1 MYAYLEVTTMTTTTT
16 KTETWTVE
24 HSIEAAA
31 SPETLWGI
39 FRDVRGWKTWNAGIE
54 HIELEG
60 PFARGT
66 WFTMK
71 PPGQDAMRSQLV
83 DVRENERFVDETR
96 VGDLVVTVAH
106 RLERLSAGRT
116 RVTYAIDAA
125 GPGAQEVGPMIA
137 ADFPEVL
144 AALAAR
150 AQGERS

>member
-1 MYAYLEVTTMTTTTT
+1 MTTT
-16 KTETWTVE
+16 KTETWTAK
-24 HSIEAAA
+24 HTIEAAA
-31 SPETLWGI
+31 TPEALWAI
-39 FRDVRGWKTWNAGIE
+39 FRDVRGWKRWNAGIE
-54 HIELEG
+54 QIELEG

-106 RLERLSAGRT
+106 RLERLSAERT
-116 RVTYAIDAA
+116 RVTYVLDAA
-125 GPGAQEVGPMIA
+125 GPGAQENGPMIA

-144 AALAAR
+144 AALAALAHGR
-150 AQGERS
+150 RS